1 MFRPEDAGG
10 AVKDAADLINA
21 LTALA
26 WPLIVGV
33 VVWRLF
39 PIIKKIVRT
48 RGFTVKVAGAELSVQ
63 ALSEQLVRTTSQIQS
78 KLASISTTG
87 PAGAAGWE
95 ELPARTLRRVLWVD
109 DHPADNAYVTAQ
121 LQALGVEVVQATST
135 REAVAAV
142 AAAVPPFDAVL
153 SDLDRTQD
161 DGPHPDTGLELAR
174 ELRARGED
182 VPLFVYTSPAAAA
195 RRPEILAAG
204 VTGLATTSTALFELL
219 RGIGSFPRTND

>member
-1 MFRPEDAGG
+1 M
-10 AVKDAADLINA
+10 KDAADLINA

-63 ALSEQLVRTTSQIQS
+63 AISEQLVRTTSQIQS
-78 KLASISTTG
+78 KLASISTTT
-87 PAGAAGWE
+87 PAGAAEWE
-95 ELPARTLRRVLWVD
+95 ELPARALRRVLWVD
-109 DHPADNAYVTAQ
+109 EQPADHAYETAQ
-121 LQALGVEVVQATST
+121 LQALGVEVVQATSI

-142 AAAVPPFDAVL
+142 PAAVPPFDAVL

-161 DGPHPDTGLELAR
+161 DGLDLAR
-174 ELRARGED
+174 ELRARGEE
-182 VPLFVYTSPAAAA
+182 VPLFVYTSPQAAA
-195 RRPEILAAG
+195 RKTEILAAG
-204 VTGLATTSTALFELL
+204 ATGLATTSTALFELL
-219 RGIGSFPRTND
+219 RGVGSFPRTTD